1 MSFLRKKPASLVFIG
16 DIDPAKDCYKIK
28 VKVIK
33 LWNTWKN
40 SKIVSIELVLADI
53 NGTRIHASIDERS
66 LGNFRSKLS
75 QGDYFILSN
84 FTIGDYTTEYR
95 TNPLPFKI
103 NFYRTTKITPC
114 DDFPK
119 ELPNNYFKDFKEILE
134 CQYEKEV
141 LIGVVTVS
149 NVFNATEILFDPQLP
164 EVLDFKSKLPNDDLI
179 ITREAFDPKSTPLKV
194 DLYDE
199 FFIKNPIKSIRA
211 LNASNEV
218 GKCVTLCKIV
228 SIETTPKWYF
238 VACGTCRTTVHP
250 CEDDLDDDSPPL
262 FHCSGCNGNVSNVVA
277 RFKLVLCVTDHTGE
291 AARFILFD
299 NVVVPFL
306 HNTAMDLAEEV
317 AEENA
322 SVLPLSLVRLIGK
335 TYIYKINVSADNL
348 RSRKTTFKV
357 DIISDDEDLI
367 SKWVS
372 EGYTGQGGLFMD
384 CQRSLEDSAEA
395 SQSDGLKRNGDA
407 FDRGNLV
414 VGKDGNPKKLKKNTE

>member
-66 LGNFRSKLS
+66 LDVIGEVVNVGPLENLMAKGKSSTKLELTIRDINDTRLTCTLWSGYAKQVSDFFKSNEAACIVCVARFVCVREFR
-75 QGDYFILSN
+75 
-84 FTIGDYTTEYR
+84 
-95 TNPLPFKI
+95 
-103 NFYRTTKITPC
+103 
-114 DDFPK
+114 
-119 ELPNNYFKDFKEILE
+119 
-134 CQYEKEV
+134 
-141 LIGVVTVS
+141 GVVTVS

>member
-66 LGNFRSKLS
+66 LDVIGEVVNVGPLENLMAKGKSSTKLELTIRDINDTRLTCTLWSGYAKQVSDFFKSNEAACIVCVARFVCVREFR
-75 QGDYFILSN
+75 
-84 FTIGDYTTEYR
+84 
-95 TNPLPFKI
+95 
-103 NFYRTTKITPC
+103 
-114 DDFPK
+114 
-119 ELPNNYFKDFKEILE
+119 
-134 CQYEKEV
+134 
-141 LIGVVTVS
+141 GVVTVS

-277 RFKLVLCVTDHTGE
+277 RYFVFKLVLCVTDHTGE

-322 SVLPLSLVRLIGK
+322 SVLPLSLVRLI
-335 TYIYKINVSADNL
+335 
-348 RSRKTTFKV
+348 
-357 DIISDDEDLI
+357 DLI